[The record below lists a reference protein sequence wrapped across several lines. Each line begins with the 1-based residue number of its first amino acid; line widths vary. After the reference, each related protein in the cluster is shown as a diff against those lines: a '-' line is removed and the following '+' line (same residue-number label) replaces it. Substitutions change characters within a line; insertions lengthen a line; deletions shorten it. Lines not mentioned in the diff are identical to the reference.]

1 MQLSEFDYFLPGKSI
16 ALYPAK
22 EREESRLLKLD
33 RHSGIV
39 SHHRFSDLPSLLR
52 ASDLLV
58 LNNTRVFPARLLGR
72 RLGLE
77 SGPRGRHSPVCSQI
91 EVLLV
96 KPLEQETWEVL
107 VRPGR
112 KVRVGEVIV
121 FGEGEL
127 QCKVLERGE
136 YGLRRVHFHCTGDF
150 DTQVDRLGHVP
161 LPPYIHREEDP
172 LDRIRYQ
179 TIYASRRGAVAA
191 PTAGLHFSEGVF
203 RGLRERGI
211 SWCEITL
218 HVGLGTFQPVRS
230 DTVEEHRM
238 EKEWYEIPEPA
249 AQALRSAKSQ
259 GRRIVAVGTTAT
271 RALES
276 AALQY
281 GQELIPCQG
290 ETELF
295 IFPGFRFRLVDGLI
309 TNFHL
314 PCSTLLMLVSAFAGR
329 EQVLK
334 AYLEAIQ
341 SGYRFYSYGD
351 CMLIL

>member
-1 MQLSEFDYFLPGKSI
+1 MELSEFDYFLPEKCV
-16 ALYPAK
+16 ALYPTK
-22 EREESRLLKLD
+22 DREGSRLLQLD
-33 RHSGIV
+33 RHTGAV
-39 SHHRFSDLPSLLR
+39 SHHRFSDLPALLR
-52 ASDLLV
+52 PSDLLV
-58 LNNTRVFPARLLGR
+58 LNNTQVFPARLLGR

-96 KPLEQETWEVL
+96 KPLEQESWEVL

-112 KVRVGEVIV
+112 KVRVGEVII

-127 QCKVLERGE
+127 QCEILERGE
-136 YGLRRVHFHCTGDF
+136 YGVRRVRFQCKGDF
-150 DTQVDRLGHVP
+150 TSQVDRLGHVP
-161 LPPYIHREEDP
+161 LPPYIHREDEP
-172 LDRIRYQ
+172 LDRLRYQ
-179 TIYASRRGAVAA
+179 TVYASRRGAVAA

-203 RGLRERGI
+203 QRLREKGI

-218 HVGLGTFQPVRS
+218 HIGLGTFQPVRS
-230 DTVEEHRM
+230 ERIEEHRM
-238 EKEWYEIPEPA
+238 EKEWYEINESA
-249 AQALRSAKSQ
+249 AQAVRSAKSQ
-259 GRRIVAVGTTAT
+259 GRRIVAVGTTVT

-276 AALQY
+276 AALQC
-281 GQELIPCQG
+281 GHDFVSCHG
-290 ETELF
+290 DSELF
-295 IFPGFRFRLVDGLI
+295 IFPGFQFRLIDGLV

-329 EQVLK
+329 DRVLK
-334 AYLEAIQ
+334 AYQEAIQ

>member
-1 MQLSEFDYFLPGKSI
+1 MQLSEFDYFLPKKSI

-33 RHSGIV
+33 RRTGVV
-39 SHHRFSDLPSLLR
+39 SHHRFSDLPALLS

-96 KPLEQETWEVL
+96 KPLDQGTWEAL

-112 KVRVGEVIV
+112 KVRVGEVII

-127 QCKVLERGE
+127 RCEILGRGSYGVRKVRFHCRGE
-136 YGLRRVHFHCTGDF
+136 F
-150 DTQVDRLGHVP
+150 DTLIDRLGHVP
-161 LPPYIHREEDP
+161 LPPYIHREDEP
-172 LDRIRYQ
+172 LDRLRYQ
-179 TIYASRRGAVAA
+179 TIYASSRGAVAA
-191 PTAGLHFSEGVF
+191 PTAGLHFSEKVF
-203 RGLRERGI
+203 LSLRERGV

-230 DTVEEHRM
+230 ETVEEHRM
-238 EKEWYEIPEPA
+238 EKEWYEIHELA
-249 AQALRSAKSQ
+249 AQAVRSAKSQ
-259 GRRIVAVGTTAT
+259 GGRIVAVGTTAT

-276 AALQY
+276 VALQY
-281 GQELIPCQG
+281 GQEFVPCQG
-290 ETELF
+290 ETDLF
-295 IFPGFRFRLVDGLI
+295 IFPGFKFRLVDGLI

-329 EQVLK
+329 ERVLK
-334 AYLEAIQ
+334 AYEEAIQ